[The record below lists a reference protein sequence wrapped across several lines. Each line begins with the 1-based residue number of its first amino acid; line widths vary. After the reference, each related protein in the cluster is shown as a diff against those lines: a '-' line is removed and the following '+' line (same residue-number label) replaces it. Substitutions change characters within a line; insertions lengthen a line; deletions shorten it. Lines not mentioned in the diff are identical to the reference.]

1 MTERRAY
8 DEVETMRTAK
18 PPAPPP
24 IGGLFDPPAEPSMPR
39 WAESWGS
46 LTDAERAAQRERW
59 KELLL
64 PVVRELAAAPIGVT
78 ASEVIAE
85 GIARHHLWGERP
97 FLTKYSR
104 IYSWVGGWLAQLA
117 EQGLLA
123 AKTAHVEGHGVI
135 KLRRESERDLSHNNS
150 GFIYVRAA

>member
-8 DEVETMRTAK
+8 DEAEAMRTPK
-18 PPAPPP
+18 PAAPLPL
-24 IGGLFDPPAEPSMPR
+24 GGLFDPPASETPR
-39 WAESWGS
+39 WAETWGS

-59 KELLL
+59 KEQLL
-64 PVVRELAAAPIGVT
+64 PIVRELAAAPIGVT
-78 ASEVIAE
+78 ASEVIAA
-85 GIARHHLWGERP
+85 GIAQHHLWGERP
-97 FLTKYSR
+97 FLTTYPR

-117 EQGLLA
+117 ETGLLA

-135 KLRRESERDLSHNNS
+135 KLRRESERDLSHHNA